1 MTEIVQDTGEAAERA
16 DMIRILSNLIVLF
29 DNGDLKTRFDRIKNT
44 MENDDEVRAWV
55 ERARKLVPAPKLE
68 GDEAAKRM
76 RNLDNRDQ
84 AIADNEESVVD
95 LRKRFA
101 RQMAENGGAQGLI
114 NEFLDSNDPEL
125 QKIAIQKMRALR
137 QAVETGIPPRDV

>member
-1 MTEIVQDTGEAAERA
+1 MDQEV
-16 DMIRILSNLIVLF
+16 IRILSNLIVMF
-29 DNGDLKTRFDRIKNT
+29 DNGDLKTRFDRQQNV
-44 MENDDEVRAWV
+44 MVNDDEVRAWV
-55 ERARKLVPAPKLE
+55 ERARKIVPAPKLE

-114 NEFLDSNDPEL
+114 NQLLDARDGRDEDGFFNTID
-125 QKIAIQKMRALR
+125 KMRKLR
-137 QAVETGIPPRDV
+137 HAVETGTPPKNA